1 MKINPWLRKTLGIAI
16 VASVFSI
23 AGCNL
28 FNPDG
33 EGDGGTVNPTSAGDE
48 YIRRGEY
55 AKALAAFD
63 RAIRRDSTNSYAYVG
78 YATAATLLYQ
88 LDHVGILND
97 MQATAEDPENFA
109 FLQHEDSLLTLRLQ
123 AAASVRRVLGRLTDR
138 DTLTRWFNYLSD
150 STSEEARQDTAY
162 ERRRLFIEDY
172 LVKADL
178 GLAGYRKRSQFPLTD
193 FRQPYTFIILD
204 YTAFDLLYTITRLY
218 DFDRNDTIDQRD
230 ALMKK
235 LKFGSKAGG
244 GFGIDSLSSIA
255 DDLENDSAA
264 AGNMNALIAGMQD
277 GLVSSS
283 QLAGLVGGSASDDSS
298 GGSDEEQSENIDATI
313 ASMGDAIMFYQ
324 FGDKLDNDGDGCV
337 DEEILDDVD
346 NDLDGY
352 VDEDARVI
360 PGTKPDLVDNDHNGL
375 MDPYFVPT
383 NTNLATVD
391 SAEGVVGDTVYPGRP
406 YVLGFVYRYLL
417 SNDDG
422 QDETGADVDATTW
435 VRIKRGELNQEK
447 KQLRLAI
454 QKDSLVVRIAANG
467 GVVPDSLQAR
477 LQTAKTEIGGCWRN
491 Y

>member
-1 MKINPWLRKTLGIAI
+1 MNVNPWLRSALGITI
-16 VASVFSI
+16 VASVFAM

-28 FNPDG
+28 FNPGG
-33 EGDGGTVNPTSAGDE
+33 EGDGGTVNPAAAGDE

-78 YATAATLLYQ
+78 YATAATLLYK

-97 MQATAEDPENFA
+97 MQATAEDPETFA
-109 FLQHEDSLLTLRLQ
+109 FLQHEDSILTLRLQ
-123 AAASVRRVLGRLTDR
+123 AASNVRRVLGLLTDR
-138 DTLTRWFNYLSD
+138 DTLTRWYGYLTD
-150 STSEEARQDTAY
+150 STSEEARQDAAY
-162 ERRRLFIEDY
+162 DQRRLFIEDY

-178 GLAGYRKRSQFPLTD
+178 GIPGYRKRGKFPLTD
-193 FRQPYTFIILD
+193 FSQPFTFVILD
-204 YTAFDLLYTITRLY
+204 YRAFDLLYTITRLY
-218 DFDRNDTIDQRD
+218 DFDRNDTIDHRD
-230 ALMKK
+230 ALAKK
-235 LKFGSKAGG
+235 LKFGSKDG
-244 GFGIDSLSSIA
+244 GFGIDSLSKIA
-255 DDLENDSAA
+255 GDLENDTAA
-264 AGNMNALIAGMQD
+264 AGNMNALIAGMQA

-283 QLAGLVGGSASDDSS
+283 ELAGFGGDGDSS
-298 GGSDEEQSENIDATI
+298 GSSDEEQSENLDNTI

-360 PGTKPDLVDNDHNGL
+360 PGTRPDLVDNDNNGL

-391 SAEGVVGDTVYPGRP
+391 SAEGVVGDTVYPARP

-422 QDETGADVDATTW
+422 QDESGASVNATTW
-435 VRIKRGELNQEK
+435 VRIKRNDPSSEK
-447 KQLRLAI
+447 NALRLNI
-454 QKDSLVVRIAANG
+454 QKDSLVVRIKANG
-467 GVVPDSLQAR
+467 GVVPDSLQAK

-491 Y
+491 F